1 MTQGYRTES
10 DSMGEVQVPEDALYA
25 AQTQRAVDNFAI
37 SGLTMPTDMIQAIAR
52 VKAAAAKANTKVG
65 SLEEKQRDA
74 IVKAAEQI
82 INGEHQAH
90 FPIDIFQTGSGTSS
104 NMNVN
109 EVIANLCKQDG
120 VDVHPNDHVNQSQS
134 SNDVIPTSIQVASVL
149 AVEEQLQ
156 PAIKHL
162 MEVIRSKAVELRD
175 VVKTGRTHLMDA
187 MPMTLAQELEAWAGQ
202 LSHSAEQ
209 LPQLLQHSRIEQ
221 KEKHNNL

>member
-82 INGEHQAH
+82 INGEHHAISLST
-90 FPIDIFQTGSGTSS
+90 FFKR
-104 NMNVN
+104 
-109 EVIANLCKQDG
+109 AR
-120 VDVHPNDHVNQSQS
+120 
-134 SNDVIPTSIQVASVL
+134 A
-149 AVEEQLQ
+149 
-156 PAIKHL
+156 PALI
-162 MEVIRSKAVELRD
+162 
-175 VVKTGRTHLMDA
+175 
-187 MPMTLAQELEAWAGQ
+187 
-202 LSHSAEQ
+202 
-209 LPQLLQHSRIEQ
+209 
-221 KEKHNNL
+221 